1 MRDDAPL
8 REPSYLILTSLA
20 AGPRHGYAVIEDVRE
35 ISAGRVVI
43 GVGTLYTAIDR
54 LRADGLIEVDRE
66 EVVDSRLRRYYR
78 LSDDGTRRLAAET
91 ERLTRHA
98 AAARA
103 RLNASGRAA
112 LGGGPA

>member
-1 MRDDAPL
+1 MKDDAPL
-8 REPSYLILTSLA
+8 REPTYLILTSLA
-20 AGPRHGYAVIEDVRE
+20 AGPRHGYAVIEDVRD

-66 EVVDSRLRRYYR
+66 EIVDSRLRRYYR
-78 LSDDGTRRLAAET
+78 LTADGTRRLAAET

-98 AAARA
+98 TAAAARLKVALA
-103 RLNASGRAA
+103 RGE
-112 LGGGPA
+112 PA